1 MELVI
6 DNSDFSKKG
15 ILESLHKYS
24 EGIREDMYTKVCEL
38 VYTTMLNKVID
49 NCDNIELVSIN
60 VDEDTDI
67 AVEHKVRH
75 IPTLLLMKDNNEIDR
90 LVGSHTIE
98 KIKEFLFSR
107 T

>member
-49 NCDNIELVSIN
+49 NSKHTFIFEKGDLDDLHIKIIMIELY
-60 VDEDTDI
+60 
-67 AVEHKVRH
+67 AR
-75 IPTLLLMKDNNEIDR
+75 R
-90 LVGSHTIE
+90 
-98 KIKEFLFSR
+98 
-107 T
+107 

>member
-24 EGIREDMYTKVCEL
+24 EGIKEERYTQVCEL

-49 NCDNIELVSIN
+49 NSKHTFTFEKGGSDNLYIKIIMIELY
-60 VDEDTDI
+60 
-67 AVEHKVRH
+67 AR
-75 IPTLLLMKDNNEIDR
+75 
-90 LVGSHTIE
+90 G
-98 KIKEFLFSR
+98 
-107 T
+107 